1 MSRTSK
7 PLLDERR
14 ATPFVQGLS
23 PVWWGNPL
31 RQLFDRVYPILVR
44 FIYKRVWDADQAEDI
59 AQEAFVRLLDERP
72 DNPEA
77 WLFTV
82 AGNLAKNAV
91 RGALR
96 QTKRLTLIAGG
107 DADRV
112 ASGADRMTL
121 QHETALQVGSA
132 LDTLSDRDRTLLLLH
147 HDGVAYKELA
157 TLVGV
162 KASSVAPLLARARR
176 RFLKSM
182 PADGSSG
189 EHTGAARSG
198 PVRGITQG
206 NAHDTKTSAS

>member
-1 MSRTSK
+1 
-7 PLLDERR
+7 
-14 ATPFVQGLS
+14 V
-23 PVWWGNPL
+23 

-59 AQEAFVRLLDERP
+59 AQEAFVRLLDEEP

-91 RGALR
+91 RGELR
-96 QTKRLTLIAGG
+96 HTKRLTLIAGG

-121 QHETALQVGSA
+121 EHETARQVGSA
-132 LDTLSDRDRTLLLLH
+132 LETLSERDRTLLLLH

-182 PADGSSG
+182 PADGSAG
-189 EHTGAARSG
+189 TGARV
-198 PVRGITQG
+198 VRTGTTGGISHG
-206 NAHDTKTSAS
+206 IGHDTEISAS

>member
-1 MSRTSK
+1 
-7 PLLDERR
+7 
-14 ATPFVQGLS
+14 
-23 PVWWGNPL
+23 
-31 RQLFDRVYPILVR
+31 
-44 FIYKRVWDADQAEDI
+44 VWDADQAEDI

-91 RGALR
+91 RGELR

-107 DADRV
+107 DADRA

-121 QHETALQVGSA
+121 EHETARQVGSA

-157 TLVGV
+157 ALVGV

-176 RFLKSM
+176 RFLKSI

-189 EHTGAARSG
+189 EHTGPASTGSARSNA
-198 PVRGITQG
+198 QG

>member
-1 MSRTSK
+1 
-7 PLLDERR
+7 
-14 ATPFVQGLS
+14 
-23 PVWWGNPL
+23 
-31 RQLFDRVYPILVR
+31 VR

-91 RGALR
+91 RGEVR

-107 DADRV
+107 DSDRV

-121 QHETALQVGSA
+121 EHETARQVGSA
-132 LDTLSDRDRTLLLLH
+132 LDTLSERDRTLLLLH
-147 HDGVAYKELA
+147 HDGVAYKDLA
-157 TLVGV
+157 TVVGV

-182 PADGSSG
+182 PVDGAFD
-189 EHTGAARSG
+189 ERPARVRSG
-198 PVRGITQG
+198 TAGG
-206 NAHDTKTSAS
+206 NLRDIAHDSETPAS

>member
-1 MSRTSK
+1 M
-7 PLLDERR
+7 
-14 ATPFVQGLS
+14 
-23 PVWWGNPL
+23 
-31 RQLFDRVYPILVR
+31 
-44 FIYKRVWDADQAEDI
+44 
-59 AQEAFVRLLDERP
+59 RLLDERP

-91 RGALR
+91 RGEVR

-121 QHETALQVGSA
+121 EHETARQVGSA
-132 LDTLSDRDRTLLLLH
+132 LDTLSERDRTLLLLH
-147 HDGVAYKELA
+147 HNGVAYKELA

-182 PADGSSG
+182 PADGALDRRTAPAK
-189 EHTGAARSG
+189 TGTAGGIS
-198 PVRGITQG
+198 RGI
-206 NAHDTKTSAS
+206 AHDAPTS

>member
-1 MSRTSK
+1 
-7 PLLDERR
+7 
-14 ATPFVQGLS
+14 
-23 PVWWGNPL
+23 
-31 RQLFDRVYPILVR
+31 
-44 FIYKRVWDADQAEDI
+44 VWDADQAEDI

-91 RGALR
+91 RGELR

-107 DADRV
+107 DADLV

-121 QHETALQVGSA
+121 QHETARQVGSA
-132 LDTLSDRDRTLLLLH
+132 LDALSDRDRTLLLLH

-189 EHTGAARSG
+189 ERTGPARTTS
-198 PVRGITQG
+198 
-206 NAHDTKTSAS
+206 AHDIAQGIAHDAKTSAS

>member
-1 MSRTSK
+1 
-7 PLLDERR
+7 
-14 ATPFVQGLS
+14 
-23 PVWWGNPL
+23 
-31 RQLFDRVYPILVR
+31 VR
-44 FIYKRVWDADQAEDI
+44 FIYRRVWDADQAEDI

-91 RGALR
+91 RGELR

-107 DADRV
+107 DTDRV

-121 QHETALQVGSA
+121 EHETARQVGSA
-132 LDTLSDRDRTLLLLH
+132 LGTLSERDRTLLLLH
-147 HDGVAYKELA
+147 HDGVAYKDLA
-157 TLVGV
+157 AVVGV

-182 PADGSSG
+182 PADGLFDEG
-189 EHTGAARSG
+189 PARVRSG
-198 PVRGITQG
+198 TTGGTLGATTGG
-206 NAHDTKTSAS
+206 NLRDIAHDSDTSAS

>member
-1 MSRTSK
+1 
-7 PLLDERR
+7 
-14 ATPFVQGLS
+14 
-23 PVWWGNPL
+23 
-31 RQLFDRVYPILVR
+31 
-44 FIYKRVWDADQAEDI
+44 VWDADQAEDI

-91 RGALR
+91 RGELR

-121 QHETALQVGSA
+121 QHETARQVGSA

-189 EHTGAARSG
+189 ERTGPARTGSAHDIAQ
-198 PVRGITQG
+198 GI
-206 NAHDTKTSAS
+206 AHDTKTSAS